1 MNRGD
6 VASAERTSRPI
17 DTHGE
22 FELATWQVFIRGV
35 RNFWRTEAYSEVI
48 SSVEDALSPEELE
61 DRYSNLAAYRLYSWL
76 ERYSQQMKYYG
87 RRGLADLA
95 AQRKDA
101 CRRLLNEARAR
112 HAAGI
117 ELNDEFEV
125 PSYVRDS
132 HTHQHNE
139 GVWQHPES
147 AFVYEAST
155 SGFSFALG
163 DSTSPMRV
171 YADAAKALADSSG
184 HAIARVI
191 DAGCAIGG
199 STRALKSVFPDAD
212 VLGVDVC
219 APALM
224 LAHLRSQERGEQI
237 RFALRAAENLREPDE
252 SIDLVASHWLYHE
265 MPVNAIRAALKEAYR
280 VLAKGGLFLAFD
292 MYLVPGGS
300 TGAWL
305 NWGYARRNNE
315 PFSFGFTRMDMK
327 NELERVG
334 FTDVEIKLAFPEPV
348 VKETDVP
355 DSRTHY
361 LSLITCR
368 KPI

>member
-1 MNRGD
+1 MKRDDNAG
-6 VASAERTSRPI
+6 VECSSHPI
-17 DTHGE
+17 DTNGE

-35 RNFWRTEAYSEVI
+35 RNFWRTEAYKQVV
-48 SSVEDALSPEELE
+48 SSVEDGLTPEELE
-61 DRYSNLAAYRLYSWL
+61 SRYAVLPAYRLYGWL

-87 RRGLADLA
+87 RRGLAELA
-95 AQRKDA
+95 EQRKAA
-101 CRRLLNEARAR
+101 CSDLLNQVRL
-112 HAAGI
+112 HQPAGL
-117 ELNDEFEV
+117 ELDDGFDV
-125 PSYVRDS
+125 PHYVRES
-132 HTHQHNE
+132 HTHQHND
-139 GVWQHPES
+139 GVWHRPES

-171 YADAAKALADSSG
+171 YADAAKALAARSG
-184 HAIARVI
+184 HNIRKVI

-199 STRALKSVFPDAD
+199 STRALKSAFPAAD

-224 LAHLRSQERGEQI
+224 LAHLRAQERGDQI
-237 RFALRAAENLREPDE
+237 RFALRAAEDLREPE
-252 SIDLVASHWLYHE
+252 ASVDLVASHWLYHE
-265 MPVNAIRAALKEAYR
+265 MPTDAIRAALKEAYR
-280 VLAKGGLFLAFD
+280 VLVKGGLFLTFD
-292 MYLVPGGS
+292 MYLVPGGT

-315 PFSFGFTRMDMK
+315 PYSFGFTKMDMK
-327 NELERVG
+327 HELENAG
-334 FTDVEIKLAFPEPV
+334 FVDVQIKLAFPEPLV
-348 VKETDVP
+348 QEADVP

-368 KPI
+368 KPL